1 MSLNRLE
8 LSGTVIK
15 VAELRYTPVGIPVL
29 SFDLQHLSEQVEVGM
44 KRKVECAVPVM
55 AMGPLAVEAQEMA
68 EGSQV
73 SVTGFLAKRSLKSTQ
88 LVLHVQTLKKII

>member
-8 LSGTVIK
+8 LNGAVTK
-15 VAELRYTPVGIPVL
+15 VAELRYTPAGIPVL
-29 SFDLQHLSEQVEVGM
+29 SFDLNHLSEQVEAGM
-44 KRKVECAVPVM
+44 KRKVECVVP
-55 AMGPLAVEAQEMA
+55 AMVVGPLAMGAQEME

-73 SVTGFLAKRSLKSTQ
+73 SVTGFLAKRSLKSAQ